1 MQKPNNKA
9 VHKDFYKVLKVLES
23 TKRIQ
28 KNIMLVGPTG
38 SGKTVLCD
46 NIAEALKLKFY
57 PMSVGL
63 QTTKSDLLGYMNAN
77 GIYVSTPIREAF
89 ENGGVLLLDEFDS
102 TNANTVTILNSMLA
116 NSICSFP
123 DKIVSKND
131 NFICMIACNTYGR
144 GGSIEYIGRNRLDTA
159 TLDRF
164 VTIYRL

>member
-1 MQKPNNKA
+1 MNDLIDKVISETLDKAKKDFDNKIKELDDKLNNKIKDIQDNIESRTNNLDNIVTGKPLSINFGSVQKPDNKT

-77 GIYVSTPIREAF
+77 GVYVSTPVREAF
-89 ENGGVLLLDEFDS
+89 
-102 TNANTVTILNSMLA
+102 
-116 NSICSFP
+116 
-123 DKIVSKND
+123 
-131 NFICMIACNTYGR
+131 
-144 GGSIEYIGRNRLDTA
+144 
-159 TLDRF
+159 
-164 VTIYRL
+164 